1 METIEAEIVEKVQTP
16 KEFQLILTQN
26 NFELQLAQDLLKTF
40 QPFLVTAQK
49 WQKVVETLVI
59 TDASQTKEIELAKRA
74 RLEVTK
80 SRIALEK
87 SRKALKENLLR
98 DGRVIDGFSNV
109 CKQIIEPLEKQLLE
123 KEEFVEREE
132 AKRKLELKLRRE
144 TALKVFDIDTTGYV
158 LELMP
163 DDSYNQLLENSK
175 LAFERKQQIAKEL
188 ESKRLADEKAK
199 AEEQAMIRIE
209 NIRLQKEALERES
222 KSRKER
228 EALEKKAKDEKEIFE
243 KKAKDEKEIFEK
255 KAKDEKEALEK
266 KAKQER
272 LVFADKLRVEIEAK
286 KKIENELRLKQEFE
300 TRAIKQA
307 QEETERKE
315 AAPDKEKLKEFAKQI
330 SAIQIPTLTSTKG
343 KILLETIRSQNQR
356 YVDWVDGQITKL

>member
-243 KKAKDEKEIFEK
+243 KKAKDEKE
-255 KAKDEKEALEK
+255 ALEK